1 MSASGRGVGAAIA
14 VTALAPISWGTT
26 YLVTTELLP
35 TDRPLFNG
43 MARALPAGL
52 LLVAGTRVVPPAG
65 WRGRVAVL
73 GGLYIGVFFPLLFV
87 SASRLPG
94 GVAALLGA
102 AGPLVTLVLARL
114 MVGER
119 ATARKV
125 VAGLCGVAGVG
136 LVVLSASARL
146 DPVGVLAGLAGTTSM
161 ATGNVL
167 ARRWGRPAGVGP
179 LAFTGWQLAA
189 GGLLLAPVALVVD
202 GVPASLSASN
212 VAGFAY
218 LGIVNT
224 SLAYALWFRGIGR
237 VPVTSIAF
245 LSLLSPITAAI
256 VGWIALDQHLGALQ
270 LVGVGLALG
279 ASAVGSLQT
288 SPPTGS
294 QAALP
299 VRPPIIGPCPT
310 SPLTVL
316 DPNPSAAT
324 RCPGSAALPR

>member
-1 MSASGRGVGAAIA
+1 MSRGSGNGAGAGAAIA

-43 MARALPAGL
+43 MVRALPAGL
-52 LLVAGTRVVPPAG
+52 LLLAGTRVLPPAG
-65 WRGRVAVL
+65 WRARVAVL
-73 GGLYIGVFFPLLFV
+73 GALYIGVFFPLLFV

-125 VAGLCGVAGVG
+125 VAGVCGVAGVG

-146 DPVGVLAGLAGTTSM
+146 DIVGVIAGLAGTTSM

-189 GGLLLAPVALVVD
+189 GGLLLAPVALIVD
-202 GVPASLSASN
+202 GVPSSLSGSN
-212 VAGFAY
+212 LAGFAY
-218 LGIVNT
+218 LGVVNT

-256 VGWIALDQHLGALQ
+256 VGWVVLGQHLGPLQ
-270 LVGVGLALG
+270 LVGVALALG
-279 ASAVGSLQT
+279 ASAAGSLQT
-288 SPPTGS
+288 STAASSPVTPPTIE
-294 QAALP
+294 Q
-299 VRPPIIGPCPT
+299 CPT
-310 SPLTVL
+310 PPL

-324 RCPGSAALPR
+324 RCPGSVALPR

>member
-1 MSASGRGVGAAIA
+1 MSSTGVQRGAVAATA

-35 TDRPLFNG
+35 VDRPLFNG
-43 MARALPAGL
+43 VARALPAGL
-52 LLVAGTRVVPPAG
+52 LLVAATRVLPP
-65 WRGRVAVL
+65 RGCRLRVAVL
-73 GGLYIGVFFPLLFV
+73 GTLYIGVFFPLLFV

-102 AGPLVTLVLARL
+102 AGPLVTLGLARL

-125 VAGLCGVAGVG
+125 VAGVCGVAGVG
-136 LVVLSASARL
+136 LVVLSSSARL
-146 DPVGVLAGLAGTTSM
+146 DTLGVIAGLAGTTSM

-202 GVPASLSASN
+202 GVPSSLSGSN
-212 VAGFAY
+212 LAGFAY
-218 LGIVNT
+218 LGVVNT
-224 SLAYALWFRGIGR
+224 SLAYALWFRGIGK
-237 VPVTSIAF
+237 VPVSSIAF
-245 LSLLSPITAAI
+245 LSLLSPITAA
-256 VGWIALDQHLGALQ
+256 VAGWVVLDQHLGALQ
-270 LVGVGLALG
+270 LVGVAVALG
-279 ASAVGSLQT
+279 ASAAGSLQAT
-288 SPPTGS
+288 PPVS
-294 QAALP
+294 
-299 VRPPIIGPCPT
+299 RPTIDPCPT
-310 SPLTVL
+310 PPPP

-324 RCPGSAALPR
+324 RCPGSVALPR

>member
-1 MSASGRGVGAAIA
+1 MSRGGGAGAAIA

-52 LLVAGTRVVPPAG
+52 LLLAGTRVLPPAG
-65 WRGRVAVL
+65 WRVRVAVL

-146 DPVGVLAGLAGTTSM
+146 DTVGVIAGLAGTTSM

-179 LAFTGWQLAA
+179 LAFTGWQLAS
-189 GGLLLAPVALVVD
+189 GGLLLAPVALLVD
-202 GVPASLSASN
+202 GVPSSLSGPN
-212 VAGFAY
+212 LAGFAY
-218 LGIVNT
+218 LGVVNT

-245 LSLLSPITAAI
+245 LSLLSPITAAM
-256 VGWIALDQHLGALQ
+256 VGWVVLDQHLGPLQ
-270 LVGVGLALG
+270 LVGVAVALG
-279 ASAVGSLQT
+279 ASAAGSLQT
-288 SPPTGS
+288 SPVSTPPTIE
-294 QAALP
+294 Q
-299 VRPPIIGPCPT
+299 CPMP
-310 SPLTVL
+310 SL

-324 RCPGSAALPR
+324 RCPGSVAPPR

>member
-1 MSASGRGVGAAIA
+1 MSAPSGSRAAVV
-14 VTALAPISWGTT
+14 VTALAPVSWGTT

-35 TDRPLFNG
+35 VDRPLFNG
-43 MARALPAGL
+43 MVRALPAGL
-52 LLVAGTRVVPPAG
+52 LLMAVTRVVPPAG
-65 WRGRVAVL
+65 WRRRVVVL
-73 GGLYIGVFFPLLFV
+73 GALYIAIFFPLLFV

-114 MVGER
+114 VVGER

-125 VAGLCGVAGVG
+125 VAGVCGVAGVG

-146 DPVGVLAGLAGTTSM
+146 DPVGVAAGLAGTTSM

-202 GVPASLSASN
+202 GVPHALSLSN
-212 VAGFAY
+212 VGGFAY
-218 LGIVNT
+218 LGLVNT
-224 SLAYALWFRGIGR
+224 SFAYALWFRGIGR

-245 LSLLSPITAAI
+245 LSLLSPVTAAI
-256 VGWIALDQHLGALQ
+256 VGWVVLDQHLGLLQ
-270 LVGVGLALG
+270 LVGVAIALG
-279 ASAVGSLQT
+279 ASAAGSLAT
-288 SPPTGS
+288 APAVPGPPT
-294 QAALP
+294 
-299 VRPPIIGPCPT
+299 IEPCPT
-310 SPLTVL
+310 SIR
-316 DPNPSAAT
+316 DPNPSVAT